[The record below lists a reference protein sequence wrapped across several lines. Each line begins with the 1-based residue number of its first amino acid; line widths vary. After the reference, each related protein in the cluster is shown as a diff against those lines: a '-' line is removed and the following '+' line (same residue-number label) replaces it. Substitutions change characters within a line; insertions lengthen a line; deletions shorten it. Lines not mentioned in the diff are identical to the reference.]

1 MQIMGGTIHRRAAGG
16 LEADH
21 ADLVHAT
28 VWMLLFCCVFDLTFS
43 RVFAARPDTFR
54 ENGLMLAANMMLAT
68 SLRLPSV
75 SPFSYGQTVA
85 IIFGFEVYEFG
96 RHLRRGRANVSAGS
110 SAALLG
116 HHGGCVLMGA
126 VTLAAYNRLPP
137 PEVAV
142 WDAMW
147 SGLAPMTTSSVF
159 LGVRLLMPS
168 LLADLAFTVAFL
180 YTRLLEAPINYLDF
194 HCAHGS
200 FGALARLPT
209 HPVAACCVLGVW
221 TMLVVINFYW
231 GALLLRKVGSKL
243 LGQES
248 RADPAKKEV

>member
-1 MQIMGGTIHRRAAGG
+1 MGGTIHRRAAGG

-28 VWMLLFCCVFDLTFS
+28 LCMLLFCGVFDFLFA
-43 RVFAARPDTFR
+43 RVFSARSDTFR
-54 ENGLMLAANMMLAT
+54 ENGLMLAANAMLAT
-68 SLRLPSV
+68 SLRLPSL

-85 IIFGFEVYEFG
+85 IIFGFEIYEFG

-126 VTLAAYNRLPP
+126 VTLAAYNRLPA

-168 LLADLAFTVAFL
+168 LLTDLAFAIAFV
-180 YTRLLEAPINYLDF
+180 YTRLIEAPTNYLDF
-194 HCAHGS
+194 YRARGS
-200 FGALARLPT
+200 FGALAGLPT

-221 TMLVVINFYW
+221 TLLVVINFYW
-231 GALLLRKVGSKL
+231 GALLLRKVGGKL
-243 LGQES
+243 LG
-248 RADPAKKEV
+248 KENRVNTAEKER